1 MIVVISGVAGSGK
14 STIGRLVSA
23 RLGWDFIEG
32 DDYHPELSRRKM
44 AAGVPL
50 TDEDR
55 LPWLETL
62 NGLLVQVE
70 QQGGNAVLA
79 CSALRQQYRDILL
92 RNVRRYT
99 LVWLE
104 GSFEVVRQRLATRL
118 EHYFPGT
125 LLESQYDIAERPE
138 GAMVVDVG
146 GSVETIVSR
155 ILFALK
161 GQDDAG
167 RDPDGKMDA

>member
-14 STIGRLVSA
+14 STVGRLVSA
-23 RLGWDFIEG
+23 RLGWGFIEG
-32 DDYHPELSRRKM
+32 DEYHSEISREKM

-55 LPWLETL
+55 IPWLETL

-79 CSALRQQYRDILL
+79 CSALRQRYRDILL

-104 GSFEVVRQRLATRL
+104 GRFEVVRQRLATRL
-118 EHYFPGT
+118 DHFFSGT
-125 LLESQYDIAERPE
+125 LLRSQYEIAERPE

-146 GSVETIVSR
+146 ESVEAIVSR
-155 ILFALK
+155 ILFAVK
-161 GQDDAG
+161 GQADAG
-167 RDPDGKMDA
+167 RDPDGKMGA